1 MRRTLPLALMAVSL
15 VAQESGTRLPEGG
28 IRPGVALLVASGLG
42 DMSHDLNHHPG
53 LGFRISVDVP
63 VSSHLA
69 LRPAFEWTGYR
80 VSGYNLAARA
90 FSSALGFDYDETR
103 TVFRTYRLGAD
114 AVVYLREPQRGPFL
128 SLGVGVQRSQVY
140 LEDRAVD
147 SSGTQVTTLDT
158 GARKTGLWLGAG
170 LGYQWRHANLELRL
184 SEAPYSYTP
193 ERTTGAGSGAQAP
206 FDGRQGTALHL
217 IWGVRF

>member
-1 MRRTLPLALMAVSL
+1 MRRCLPLALLSASLMA
-15 VAQESGTRLPEGG
+15 QGSGTQLPPGG

-42 DMSHDLNHHPG
+42 DMSHDLNNHPG
-53 LGFRISVDVP
+53 LGFRISVHVP
-63 VSSHLA
+63 VTPQLE

-80 VSGYNLAARA
+80 VSDYNLAARA
-90 FSSALGFDYDETR
+90 ASSGLGLDYQETR

-114 AVVYLREPQRGPFL
+114 AVLFLREPQRGPFL

-147 SSGTQVTTLDT
+147 SSGTEVSTLDT
-158 GARKTGLWLGAG
+158 GDRKTGLWLGAG
-170 LGYQWRHANLELRL
+170 LGYQWRQANLEVRL
-184 SEAPYSYTP
+184 SEAPYRYTP
-193 ERTTGAGSGAQAP
+193 ARSASGAEAP
-206 FDGRQGTALHL
+206 FDGRQGYALHL

>member
-1 MRRTLPLALMAVSL
+1 MRRCLALAVLAVSL
-15 VAQESGTRLPEGG
+15 VAQDSGTRLPEGG
-28 IRPGVALLVASGLG
+28 VRPGFALLVASGLG
-42 DMSHDLNHHPG
+42 DMSHDLNDHPG
-53 LGFRISVDVP
+53 FGFRVSVHVP
-63 VSSHLA
+63 VTSHLDV
-69 LRPAFEWTGYR
+69 RPAFEWTGYR
-80 VSGYNLAARA
+80 VSGYNLAARMI
-90 FSSALGFDYDETR
+90 SSGLGLDYDETR

-114 AVVYLREPQRGPFL
+114 AVMYLREPQRGPFL

-170 LGYQWRHANLELRL
+170 LGYQWRHGNLELRI
-184 SEAPYSYTP
+184 SEAPYRYTP
-193 ERTTGAGSGAQAP
+193 ERSSGGAEAP
-206 FDGRQGTALHL
+206 FDGRQGYALHL